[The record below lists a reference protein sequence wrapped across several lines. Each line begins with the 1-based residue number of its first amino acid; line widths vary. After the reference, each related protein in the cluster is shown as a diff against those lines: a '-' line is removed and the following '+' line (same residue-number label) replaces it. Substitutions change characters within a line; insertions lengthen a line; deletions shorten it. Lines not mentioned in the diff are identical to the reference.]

1 MHIKSKIQPLK
12 KMNLVSFNT
21 TTEIMIKGNN
31 ILLNSNILE
40 ECEVNSFFLKVLF
53 TGFQVFII

>member
-40 ECEVNSFFLKVLF
+40 ECEVNSFF
-53 TGFQVFII
+53 